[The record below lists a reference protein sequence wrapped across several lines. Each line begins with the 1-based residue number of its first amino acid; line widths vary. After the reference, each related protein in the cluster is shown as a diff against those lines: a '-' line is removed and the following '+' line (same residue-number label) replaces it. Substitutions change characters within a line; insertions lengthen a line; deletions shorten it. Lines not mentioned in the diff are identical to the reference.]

1 MIELLRSA
9 IAVRLLGVSVPHN
22 GLQNGTCTAVVQAP
36 VIVQG
41 ILGYGVYTYSSVAD
55 GTVSIALKN
64 NWNQS
69 YPQTWNVAYADET
82 ITAKG
87 VDGQMLTLE
96 RADDVTLAVLNTLV
110 EQNGNWLSSHTGS
123 VGIIYMDFAGMDKSP
138 SYSAE
143 SLYETC
149 GMTLVDLVIKQ
160 NRK

>member
-1 MIELLRSA
+1 MFTVIDIYHFQTDGTGDFQRCFFNDD
-9 IAVRLLGVSVPHN
+9 SVE
-22 GLQNGTCTAVVQAP
+22 P

-87 VDGQMLTLE
+87 VD
-96 RADDVTLAVLNTLV
+96 A
-110 EQNGNWLSSHTGS
+110 GS
-123 VGIIYMDFAGMDKSP
+123 DHP
-138 SYSAE
+138 RTAE
-143 SLYETC
+143 GGYACVRPASGTY
-149 GMTLVDLVIKQ
+149 V
-160 NRK
+160 